1 MPRKPTLLPE
11 RDSRA
16 SAILLQLGSNRLAPT
31 PVRADGRTARLVLDE
46 VASLARRILEDRIGL
61 QTAALEA
68 APIRREV
75 IERKIEVLA
84 QNPAEAPRHPRG
96 RLSVLR
102 HEAEEH
108 LVQDHLVLEEPR
120 ADVVLRCSRQ
130 LEVQELRTDVEPFR
144 RQTPDRRPSVRAR
157 IPQVSSYHR
166 RLGRPSPTP
175 TASAW
180 SKTLPCSF
188 PETSVFRSVLE
199 SDTDTLPRTH
209 TTPDPSPSTAGSAP
223 PSSWTQLLPFI
234 PPRHSHFPATQSSR
248 WEWVAGKRRRRPR
261 GSPAAHAL
269 IRQALDSAGRNRQQP
284 RNWHRAPP
292 HRFH

>member
-144 RQTPDRRPSVRAR
+144 RQSPDRRPSLRAR
-157 IPQVSSYHR
+157 VPQVSSYHR
-166 RLGRPSPTP
+166 RLVAHARRQLPQPGRGPCLASSWEHQSFNLFSSQIPTHCQNPHNSRSLSVNCRFRPALFFISTTASIHSSPTQPLPGHPIRSLGVGGREGAKAAARLSNRARGDSP
-175 TASAW
+175 TS
-180 SKTLPCSF
+180 
-188 PETSVFRSVLE
+188 
-199 SDTDTLPRTH
+199 
-209 TTPDPSPSTAGSAP
+209 
-223 PSSWTQLLPFI
+223 
-234 PPRHSHFPATQSSR
+234 
-248 WEWVAGKRRRRPR
+248 
-261 GSPAAHAL
+261 
-269 IRQALDSAGRNRQQP
+269 
-284 RNWHRAPP
+284 
-292 HRFH
+292 